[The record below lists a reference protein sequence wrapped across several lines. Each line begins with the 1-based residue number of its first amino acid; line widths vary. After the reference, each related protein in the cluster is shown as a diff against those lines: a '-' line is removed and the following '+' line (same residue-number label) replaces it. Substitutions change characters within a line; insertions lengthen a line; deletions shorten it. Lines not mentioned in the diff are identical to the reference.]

1 MDQRVLSLQVP
12 SLRPDS
18 EPVKNFHNST
28 LQEGFPSGSEVKNLT
43 TMTETG
49 VQSLGWEDPLVKEMS
64 THFSIHAWRIPW
76 IEESIGLQR
85 TGHD

>member
-1 MDQRVLSLQVP
+1 MLHIKLLKILTAFPALKSFPGGSDGKELPVLW
-12 SLRPDS
+12 
-18 EPVKNFHNST
+18 
-28 LQEGFPSGSEVKNLT
+28 
-43 TMTETG
+43 ETG